1 MSESDEIDA
10 TPAPGQPTEAEIR
23 AALEEEMSRVHVGD
37 VVLQT
42 VVSLVNLAARR
53 TGTAPETEGERDLEQ
68 VRIAI
73 DAVRALLPSVETVAA
88 EQLPAV
94 KDALSQ
100 LQLAYVKAGGD
111 DDPSVPGSQAGG
123 EGASSA
129 TGPEPEERPSRI
141 WVPGS

>member
-1 MSESDEIDA
+1 MSDSDEIDA
-10 TPAPGQPTEAEIR
+10 TAPPQQPTEAEIR
-23 AALEEEMSRVHVGD
+23 AALEEEMSHVHVGD

-68 VRIAI
+68 VRISI
-73 DAVRALLPSVETVAA
+73 DAVRALLPSVETVAP

-111 DDPSVPGSQAGG
+111 ADSSVSGNQGAADGPGEDG
-123 EGASSA
+123 E
-129 TGPEPEERPSRI
+129 TGPEDRPSRI